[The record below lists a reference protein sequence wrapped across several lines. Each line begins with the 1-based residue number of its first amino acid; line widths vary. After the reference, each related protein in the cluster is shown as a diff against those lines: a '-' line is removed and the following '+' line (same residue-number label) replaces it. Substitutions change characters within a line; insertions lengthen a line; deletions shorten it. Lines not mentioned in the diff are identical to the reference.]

1 MADSSSSGASK
12 KRFAI
17 PSANEIEEFENSKPK
32 IPSRFRSKNATS
44 HGGSS
49 SGVSSVQQGSVT
61 SNATFAT
68 SSSRFSSSSGHEPF
82 SRQKDAKGG
91 PASVGVSRTEQD
103 ETSRTVQGRS
113 ASITGQTAMSSESA
127 EAMRTSLEL
136 RKQRADEALRERLE
150 AGAAAPTLQ
159 RPRAVEA
166 PRGRLEE
173 ASNATTSN
181 TTSASS
187 AGGGR
192 NPAASNPYRLPQAS
206 EIARRGKIGS
216 SFASKFHMLGT
227 AEEYKIPQAAVKQS
241 TSDSAVPGTSAG
253 VNKAPSGNSVI
264 VNPRQRG
271 NPILKHVRNV
281 PWEFGDIVP
290 DYVMGRTTC
299 AFYLSLRY
307 HNLNP
312 NYISDRLTELGHK
325 FDLRVLLVQVD
336 VKDPHH
342 SVKELARLAILSD
355 CTLMLAWNA
364 EEAGRYIETYKAYE
378 NKPVD
383 ALKEKVEQNHLSK
396 MTDCLT
402 TVKSVNKTD
411 VITLLANCGTF
422 EKIVESSKEE
432 LALLPGFGPQKAER
446 LSSIFTE
453 PFLRRNKR
461 RIVQTEKDE
470 DGEG

>member
-12 KRFAI
+12 KRFTI
-17 PSANEIEEFENSKPK
+17 PSADEIEQFENAKPK
-32 IPSRFRSKNATS
+32 VQSHFRSKNAAT

-49 SGVSSVQQGSVT
+49 LQHGAST
-61 SNATFAT
+61 T
-68 SSSRFSSSSGHEPF
+68 SSGSGLSDHEPIF
-82 SRQKDAKGG
+82 KKMDTKHAPSTARL
-91 PASVGVSRTEQD
+91 SVTEQD
-103 ETSRTVQGRS
+103 ETGRTAQDKP
-113 ASITGQTAMSSESA
+113 ASVIGQRTISSESA
-127 EAMRTSLEL
+127 DAMRTSLEL
-136 RKQRADEALRERLE
+136 RRQRADEALRERLE
-150 AGAAAPTLQ
+150 AGAQAPAPQ
-159 RPRAVEA
+159 RPRYAEA
-166 PRGRLEE
+166 PKRRLDER
-173 ASNATTSN
+173 SNATSSN
-181 TTSASS
+181 ATSAGDRS
-187 AGGGR
+187 
-192 NPAASNPYRLPQAS
+192 NVQSNPYRLPQAS
-206 EIARRGKIGS
+206 EIAKRGKIGS

-241 TSDSAVPGTSAG
+241 TDSSIPGTSAG
-253 VNKAPSGNSVI
+253 ASSKASSGNSVI

-271 NPILKHVRNV
+271 NPILKHIRNV

-312 NYISDRLTELGHK
+312 NYISERLTELGHK

-342 SVKELARLAILSD
+342 SVKELARLAILTD

-364 EEAGRYIETYKAYE
+364 EEAGRYLETYKAYE
-378 NKPVD
+378 NKPAD
-383 ALKEKVEQNHLSK
+383 ALKEKVEQNHISK

-411 VITLLANCGTF
+411 VTTLLANCRTF

-432 LALLPGFGPQKAER
+432 LALLPGFGPQKAQR

-461 RIVQTEKDE
+461 RKVQNEE
-470 DGEG
+470 ENGEG